1 MKRQLHLNL
10 FIHSRGHH
18 EASWRHPAS
27 SPLPLT
33 DIRYYQDLAQRA
45 EAALFNSIFLA
56 DQLALGGDVAQAPRT
71 WLEPI
76 TVLAAVAVATSRV
89 GLIATASTTYTEP
102 FNLARQFASID
113 HISNGRAA
121 WNIVTSWLAT
131 AARKLRRRRPG
142 QPRRPLR
149 PRRGVHGGR
158 QGAVGQLGRGCGHR
172 RPGAR
177 DLRAAASASDRS
189 IIAAISTQVA
199 GPLNMPRCPQGRPV
213 LVQAGSS
220 DTGRRFAA
228 RHAEAVFTAHM
239 AKATAQEFYADLKR
253 LAAAEGRLPEQVL
266 ILPGLSPMIAGTE
279 AEAQRLAREVNEL
292 TDPEVGRKRL
302 SGRFGGHDF
311 SHLPLDR
318 PLSPADFPDPDTV
331 EAARSRTEVILNLV
345 RRDNPTLRQL
355 LGYLAGARGHYVTAG
370 TPEQIADLIEDWF
383 TDGAADGFNIMP
395 PLLPA
400 QLDAFAAEV
409 IPILQRRG
417 LFRTEYARDDAARAL
432 RAALAGE
439 RVRRSRLDRR
449 AARSRRRGLKR
460 RPTVVHAEDQ
470 PGFLRDRSKRQKRVK
485 RGAQKSG
492 LVLDCPPYLFV
503 SRRELEDC

>member
-10 FIHSRGHH
+10 FFHSRGHH
-18 EASWRHPAS
+18 EASWRHPAT
-27 SPLPLT
+27 SPFALT
-33 DIRYYQDLAQRA
+33 DIRYYQDLARRA
-45 EAALFNSIFLA
+45 EAALFDSIFLA
-56 DQLALGGDVAQAPRT
+56 DQLALGEDAAQAART

-76 TVLAAVAVATSRV
+76 TVLAALAVSTSRV

-131 AARKLRRRRPG
+131 AAENYGGAG
-142 QPRRPLR
+142 QVSHADRYA
-149 PRRGVHGGR
+149 RGEEFM
-158 QGAVGQLGRGCGHR
+158 AVVKALW
-172 RPGAR
+172 
-177 DLRAAASASDRS
+177 DSWAADAVIDDRS
-189 IIAAISTQVA
+189 TGVYARRERIRSIKHHGDFYRVA

-239 AKATAQEFYADLKR
+239 AKATAQEFYGDLKR
-253 LAAAEGRLPEQVL
+253 LAATEGRAPEQVL
-266 ILPGLSPMIAGTE
+266 ILPGLSPMIAATE

-292 TDPEVGRKRL
+292 SDPEVGRKRL

-345 RRDNPTLRQL
+345 RRDKPTLRQL
-355 LGYLAGARGHYVTAG
+355 LGYLAGARGHLVIAG
-370 TPEQIADLIEDWF
+370 TPEQTAALIEDWF
-383 TDGAADGFNIMP
+383 SDGAADGFNIMP

-400 QLDAFAAEV
+400 QLDVFSAEV

-417 LFRTEYARDDAARAL
+417 LFRTEYGGTML
-432 RAALAGE
+432 REHYGLPWPASVFDEPGWTPELLESVAG
-439 RVRRSRLDRR
+439 V
-449 AARSRRRGLKR
+449 
-460 RPTVVHAEDQ
+460 
-470 PGFLRDRSKRQKRVK
+470 
-485 RGAQKSG
+485 
-492 LVLDCPPYLFV
+492 
-503 SRRELEDC
+503 

>member
-10 FIHSRGHH
+10 FIHGRGHH

-45 EAALFNSIFLA
+45 EAALFDSVFLA

-76 TVLAAVAVATSRV
+76 TVLAAMAVATSRV

-131 AARKLRRRRPG
+131 AAENYGGVG
-142 QPRRPLR
+142 QVSHADRYA
-149 PRRGVHGGR
+149 RGEEFMAVVKALWDSWAADAVVDDRSAGVYARGGR
-158 QGAVGQLGRGCGHR
+158 IRAIRHRG
-172 RPGAR
+172 
-177 DLRAAASASDRS
+177 DFY
-189 IIAAISTQVA
+189 TVA

-228 RHAEAVFTAHM
+228 RHADAVFTAHM
-239 AKATAQEFYADLKR
+239 AKSTAQEFYADLKS
-253 LAAAEGRLPEQVL
+253 LAADEGRLPEQVL

-279 AEAQRLAREVNEL
+279 SEAQRLAREINEL

-318 PLSPADFPDPDTV
+318 PLSANDFPDPSSV
-331 EAARSRTEVILNLV
+331 EAARSRTEVILNLIK
-345 RRDNPTLRQL
+345 RDKPTLRQL
-355 LGYLAGARGHYVTAG
+355 LGYMAGARGHFVTAG
-370 TPEQIADLIEDWF
+370 TPEQIADLMEDWF
-383 TDGAADGFNIMP
+383 TEGAADGFNIMP

-400 QLDAFAAEV
+400 QLDAFSAEV
-409 IPILQRRG
+409 IPILQRRE
-417 LFRTEYARDDAARAL
+417 LFRTEYA
-432 RAALAGE
+432 E
-439 RVRRSRLDRR
+439 VM
-449 AARSRRRGLKR
+449 
-460 RPTVVHAEDQ
+460 
-470 PGFLRDRSKRQKRVK
+470 LRDHY
-485 RGAQKSG
+485 G
-492 LVLDCPPYLFV
+492 LPWPESVFDSPDWTP
-503 SRRELEDC
+503 ELHEAAAGI

>member
-10 FIHSRGHH
+10 FIHGRGHH

-27 SPLPLT
+27 SLLPLT

-45 EAALFNSIFLA
+45 EAALFDSVFFA
-56 DQLALGGDVAQAPRT
+56 DQLALGADVGQAPRT

-76 TVLAAVAVATSRV
+76 TVLAALATVTNRI

-121 WNIVTSWLAT
+121 WNIVTSWLA
-131 AARKLRRRRPG
+131 AAAENYGGAGQVAHADRYARGEEFMEVVKALWDSWAADAVIDDRATGVYARPG
-142 QPRRPLR
+142 RITTIN
-149 PRRGVHGGR
+149 
-158 QGAVGQLGRGCGHR
+158 HR
-172 RPGAR
+172 
-177 DLRAAASASDRS
+177 SDFYR
-189 IIAAISTQVA
+189 VA
-199 GPLNMPRCPQGRPV
+199 GPLNVPRCPQGRPV

-220 DTGRRFAA
+220 DAGRRFAA

-239 AKATAQEFYADLKR
+239 AKSTAQEFYADLKA
-253 LAAAEGRLPEQVL
+253 LAAGEGRRPEEVL
-266 ILPGLSPMIAGTE
+266 ILPGLSAMIAGTE
-279 AEAQRLAREVNEL
+279 VEAQRLAREVNEL

-302 SGRFGGHDF
+302 SGRFGGYDF

-318 PLSPADFPDPDTV
+318 PLSVTDFPDPSTV

-345 RRDNPTLRQL
+345 KRDQPTLRQL
-355 LGYLAGARGHYVTAG
+355 LGYLAGARGHFVTVG
-370 TPEQIADLIEDWF
+370 TPEQVAGLIEDWF

-417 LFRTEYARDDAARAL
+417 LFRTEYS
-432 RAALAGE
+432 G
-439 RVRRSRLDRR
+439 
-449 AARSRRRGLKR
+449 
-460 RPTVVHAEDQ
+460 TM
-470 PGFLRDRSKRQKRVK
+470 LRDHYGLRWPASVFDDPAFTGEVK
-485 RGAQKSG
+485 GAAAG
-492 LVLDCPPYLFV
+492 I
-503 SRRELEDC
+503 